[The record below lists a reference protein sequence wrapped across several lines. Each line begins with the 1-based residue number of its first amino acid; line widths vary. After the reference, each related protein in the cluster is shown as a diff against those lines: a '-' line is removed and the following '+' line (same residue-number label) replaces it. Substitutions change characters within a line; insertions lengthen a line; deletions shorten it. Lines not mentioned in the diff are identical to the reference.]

1 MFARQKIAEVKFA
14 HYISKFER
22 ILELKIANEQ
32 IFIEIAKLKN
42 AK

>member
-14 HYISKFER
+14 HYISKFEI
-22 ILELKIANEQ
+22 ILELKTVNEQ
-32 IFIEIAKLKN
+32 IFTEIAKLNN

>member
-14 HYISKFER
+14 HYFSKFEI
-22 ILELKIANEQ
+22 ILELKTVNEQ
-32 IFIEIAKLKN
+32 IFTEIAKLKN